1 MPGTTL
7 RTSQLAL
14 LISALTFDGA
24 GNGYVSDS
32 TNGRIYRVTP
42 NGDAATIWSSGGF
55 MGDPLLRPAA
65 VVPPFGANG
74 IEFQPP
80 GCTPGVLPCALYVA
94 NTANRQILE
103 ILWL

>member
-1 MPGTTL
+1 
-7 RTSQLAL
+7 
-14 LISALTFDGA
+14 
-24 GNGYVSDS
+24 
-32 TNGRIYRVTP
+32 
-42 NGDAATIWSSGGF
+42 